1 MKKAIDER
9 KMTMKNFKNKLTTE
23 NLLEKIVNDIQ
34 PDNLTPKDALD
45 IIYKLKEKI
54 NNKN

>member
-1 MKKAIDER
+1 MIY
-9 KMTMKNFKNKLTTE
+9 NQIINKLTTKS
-23 NLLEKIVNDIQ
+23 LLEKIVNDIQ

-54 NNKN
+54 NNKS